1 MANTK
6 ELDDAIERMREDK
19 DCPEGLLEM
28 LVELREGISE
38 TASEAEVEEIV
49 RKALVEYRERMLD
62 CSTEVVL
69 SEEDS
74 DYMEKAVNTAKE
86 LFLHEGWNYSEARLR
101 NDLHLFELGVVFSGC
116 SIRRLMILKG
126 LFGIIS

>member
-49 RKALVEYRERMLD
+49 RKPGLEMIYIFLNWGLPSVD
-62 CSTEVVL
+62 
-69 SEEDS
+69 
-74 DYMEKAVNTAKE
+74 AV
-86 LFLHEGWNYSEARLR
+86 
-101 NDLHLFELGVVFSGC
+101 
-116 SIRRLMILKG
+116 
-126 LFGIIS
+126 